1 MAKYLRLWIAWK
13 TVAAHKRRAQSIVDE
28 ICQSDLATVDKI
40 NAALLR
46 LRQIEAV
53 SSELWNRR
61 QKAHAELI
69 AFGFTNV
76 PN

>member
-1 MAKYLRLWIAWK
+1 MAKYLRLWISWK

-28 ICQSDLATVDKI
+28 ICQSDLATVEKI

-53 SSELWNRR
+53 WSAIWTRR
-61 QKAHAELI
+61 QLAHAELLEL
-69 AFGFTNV
+69 GFKNV